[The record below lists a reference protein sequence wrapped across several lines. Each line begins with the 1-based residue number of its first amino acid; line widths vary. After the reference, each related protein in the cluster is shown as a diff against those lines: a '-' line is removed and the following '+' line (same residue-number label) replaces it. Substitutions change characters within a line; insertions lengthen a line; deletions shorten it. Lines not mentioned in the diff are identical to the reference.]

1 MDKRLKGLKESIAKR
16 RKNDSVRSY
25 SIGRNE
31 LCPCGS
37 GKKFKKCCARNNPG
51 KNVEEYFEAIKDA
64 ENEEEVLNL
73 LKDAVKNYPL
83 EHRFLLPLIVYSL
96 QSNNYQE
103 AGKYLRHAW
112 QLMGTDLDEAFIS
125 PLVNIMLDQEE
136 IDEAETL
143 VRQALEDKGESIPLL
158 IALAEVYK
166 KGQNFQRV
174 NDIIERAMQI
184 DSENLQLIVFRLET
198 LMDLDDVVSALSLFE
213 KYYDQLKEYKHMRV
227 ISFLDDFIK
236 ERFNLKENNNL
247 KKKEALSQAAKIF
260 NVFQQLDNL
269 KMSKAE
275 SEGSKLLAEI
285 RDLPPKNS
293 QIALDILARYLATEL
308 YSEFANFA
316 EELETEHMKNPDY
329 LRLLFLADYQQGNLQ
344 AAEEK
349 IKTAFAIE
357 KSRKDGHFHNWQV
370 ASDYLRFLVDHGD
383 GEELANFVN
392 DFAGLLDN
400 DDNLLA
406 SLMMLIENEE
416 ARNYQKSLL
425 DSLLNLVDTGGVEQ
439 IKKKDIYNNRLF
451 ISLAALDGDETIY
464 DQGREIT
471 TEELKTV
478 IEEVETANIG
488 TPALSYA
495 RLRLLKY
502 QSDLQE
508 DQKSEL
514 VARVKESDVESYFD
528 TVAYYETILRFADPA
543 PILTEIPYGKFL
555 DDEYLDFYRLIAAL
569 KLNYYEMGTELF
581 HRQLLRESKRNKVMS
596 YLVRLLRYFKEDKLI
611 EHFKAMEV
619 DEVIIN
625 YLKKLTKKRS

>member
-1 MDKRLKGLKESIAKR
+1 MDKRLKDLKESIAKR
-16 RKNDSVRSY
+16 REKDTVRSY

-31 LCPCGS
+31 LCPCSS
-37 GKKFKKCCARNNPG
+37 GKKFKKCCARNNP
-51 KNVEEYFEAIKDA
+51 KKSVEEYFEAIKNA
-64 ENEEEVLNL
+64 EKEEEVVNL

-83 EHRFLLPLIVYSL
+83 EHRFLLPLIVYTL

-103 AGKYLRHAW
+103 AGKYLRHSW

-136 IDEAETL
+136 IDEAEKM

-184 DSENLQLIVFRLET
+184 DPKNLQLIVFRLET

-236 ERFNLKENNNL
+236 ERFNLKENKEL
-247 KKKEALSQAAKIF
+247 KQKEALSQAAQIF

-269 KMSKAE
+269 KLSKAE
-275 SEGSKLLAEI
+275 SEGRELLAEI
-285 RDLPPKNS
+285 RNLPPKNS
-293 QIALDILARYLATEL
+293 QIALDILSRYLAAEL
-308 YSEFANFA
+308 YQEFADFA
-316 EELETEHMKNPDY
+316 EELESQHMKNPDF
-329 LRLLFLADYQQGNLQ
+329 LRLLFLADYQQGNLK

-349 IKTAFAIE
+349 IKTAFTIE
-357 KSRKDGHFHNWQV
+357 KGRKDGHFHNWQV

-383 GEELANFVN
+383 QEDLANFVSE
-392 DFAGLLDN
+392 FAELI
-400 DDNLLA
+400 DDEKNLLA

-425 DSLLNLVDTGGVEQ
+425 DSLLKLVDAGKIDQ

-471 TEELKTV
+471 TEELKNV
-478 IEEVETANIG
+478 IAEVEAAG
-488 TPALSYA
+488 VETPALSYA

-502 QSDLQE
+502 QSELPE
-508 DQKSEL
+508 DRKEEL
-514 VARVKESDVESYFD
+514 VAQVKDAEVASYFD

-543 PILTEIPYGKFL
+543 PILTEIPHGKFL

-581 HRQLLRESKRNKVMS
+581 HRQLMRESKRNKVMS

-619 DEVIIN
+619 DQVIIN
-625 YLKKLTKKRS
+625 YLKKLTERRN